1 MNLHPEPEYN
11 NSAITAFHVPDSADT
26 ARWTACEDPR
36 VNERLS
42 IFLRTGAMD
51 PGQGC
56 GWTTTISSESSILA
70 RAQWCDP
77 NFYPPETLS
86 AKGIDDR
93 HLIARCLI

>member
-1 MNLHPEPEYN
+1 
-11 NSAITAFHVPDSADT
+11 
-26 ARWTACEDPR
+26 
-36 VNERLS
+36 
-42 IFLRTGAMD
+42 MD
-51 PGQGC
+51 RGQGC